1 MDILSSRIFPSLKAL
16 LGSWVC
22 CNLAFWIGA
31 TPLMVTLRRNFSLD
45 MRNLDVMLVIG
56 FVSAICLLIC
66 WLVLALPFELGRSK
80 GLGSMAPGKGAR
92 IGALTSLPLMLLVA
106 GFAFGAAKAEW
117 SIPGKDQQALV
128 IEASL
133 GTLPHLLSM
142 LATGLSFGWLRQKWS
157 PSGPAASDG
166 GSTAATLLV
175 VACLF
180 APSAQA
186 AEPFPNRPNILF
198 IVADDLATRLGCYG
212 DAAAITPNLDRL
224 AKEGVVF
231 DRAYAQGVVCT
242 PSRTSFMLGLNNRHA
257 NPNHFIKNPDTITMG
272 RWFREH
278 GYQTCAIGKLDH
290 DDPKDSFVDPKA
302 WDVRVKR
309 EDMPPKTKPAQLKT
323 FDEDLGQKRA
333 RIGFYGTN
341 ESVDAIADATRAER
355 LLKFFK
361 EERDPKK
368 PFLACIGFHAPHVPW
383 EATRAAWEAH
393 DPKKF
398 LLEPTPADATPLP
411 KGSLLHE
418 PGMEL
423 SEARQREGIRAYY
436 AAVTSLDAII
446 GDLLARLKADGH
458 LENTLIVFTS
468 DHGYHLGWRG
478 QWCKHSVDEQVTRVP
493 LIVKMPGA
501 AAGRSQGIVE
511 LLDLFPSFSD
521 FAGLPTAPGLDGK
534 SFLPNVRD
542 PKSPGKPAAFCRGMN
557 GRTVR
562 TLRYRL
568 TERSDGTVELYDHA
582 KDPLE
587 YHSIAALPE
596 NAATVQRLRGLLLAE
611 LGPLPSSKK

>member
-1 MDILSSRIFPSLKAL
+1 
-16 LGSWVC
+16 
-22 CNLAFWIGA
+22 
-31 TPLMVTLRRNFSLD
+31 
-45 MRNLDVMLVIG
+45 
-56 FVSAICLLIC
+56 
-66 WLVLALPFELGRSK
+66 
-80 GLGSMAPGKGAR
+80 
-92 IGALTSLPLMLLVA
+92 
-106 GFAFGAAKAEW
+106 
-117 SIPGKDQQALV
+117 
-128 IEASL
+128 
-133 GTLPHLLSM
+133 
-142 LATGLSFGWLRQKWS
+142 
-157 PSGPAASDG
+157 
-166 GSTAATLLV
+166 
-175 VACLF
+175 
-180 APSAQA
+180 
-186 AEPFPNRPNILF
+186 
-198 IVADDLATRLGCYG
+198 
-212 DAAAITPNLDRL
+212 
-224 AKEGVVF
+224 
-231 DRAYAQGVVCT
+231 
-242 PSRTSFMLGLNNRHA
+242 MLGLNNRHA
-257 NPNHFIKNPDTITMG
+257 NPNHFIKNPETMTMG

-309 EDMPPKTKPAQLKT
+309 EEMPPKSRPTRLQT
-323 FDEDLGQKRA
+323 FDEDLGAKRT
-333 RIGFYGTN
+333 RIGFYGAN
-341 ESVDAIADATRAER
+341 ESGDALADTTRAER

-368 PFLACIGFHAPHVPW
+368 PFLACIGFHAPHLAW

-423 SEARQREGIRAYY
+423 SEARQREGMRAYY

-446 GDLLARLKADGH
+446 GDLLTRLKADGH

-501 AAGRSQGIVE
+501 TAGRSQGIVE

-542 PKSPGKPAAFCRGMN
+542 PKSPGKTAAFCRGAN

-568 TERSDGTVELYDHA
+568 TERTDGSVELYDHA
-582 KDPLE
+582 SDHLE

-596 NAATVQRLRGLLLAE
+596 HAATVKSLRGLLLAE
-611 LGPLPSSKK
+611 LGPLPPSKK

>member
-1 MDILSSRIFPSLKAL
+1 MTLADRILPSLKAL
-16 LGSWVC
+16 IASWLC
-22 CNLAFWIGA
+22 CNLAFWVGVI
-31 TPLMVTLRRNFSLD
+31 PWWVTYRRSFSHD
-45 MRNLDVMLVIG
+45 MRDLDVLLVIG
-56 FVSAICLLIC
+56 FVTACYLSLC
-66 WLVLALPFELGRSK
+66 WLFLALPCELFRTK
-80 GLGSMAPGKGAR
+80 GLGSMTPR
-92 IGALTSLPLMLLVA
+92 RGALIGVLASLPFVVA
-106 GFAFGAAKAEW
+106 IISASGWRATEELATNPAVTLEAF
-117 SIPGKDQQALV
+117 
-128 IEASL
+128 L
-133 GTLPHLLSM
+133 GTLPHVMGM
-142 LATGLSFGWLRQKWS
+142 LATGFSFGWLRQKWS
-157 PSGPAASDG
+157 PSGPYDSNSGHAAAS
-166 GSTAATLLV
+166 LLV
-175 VACLF
+175 IACLCV
-180 APSAQA
+180 PTAQA
-186 AEPFPNRPNILF
+186 AEPAANRPNILF

-231 DRAYAQGVVCT
+231 ERAYAQGVVCT

-257 NPNHFIKNPDTITMG
+257 NPNHFIKNPATMTMG

-368 PFLACIGFHAPHVPW
+368 PFLACIGFHAPHVAW
-383 EATRAAWEAH
+383 EATRAAREAH
-393 DPKKF
+393 DPRKF
-398 LLEPTPADATPLP
+398 VLEPTPVDATPLP
-411 KGSLLHE
+411 KGSLLHD

-423 SEARQREGIRAYY
+423 SDARQREGMHAYY
-436 AAVTSLDAII
+436 AAVTTLDGII

-458 LENTLIVFTS
+458 LDNTLIVFTS

-478 QWCKHSVDEQVTRVP
+478 QWCKHSLDEQVTRVP
-493 LIVKMPGA
+493 LIVKMPGGTPA
-501 AAGRSQGIVE
+501 RAQGIVE
-511 LLDLFPSFSD
+511 LIDLFPSFTD
-521 FAGLPTAPGLDGK
+521 FTGLPASPGLDGR
-534 SFLPNVRD
+534 SFLPLVHD
-542 PKSPGKPAAFCRGMN
+542 AKTPGKTAAFCRGGN

-568 TERSDGTVELYDHA
+568 TERTDGSVELYDHA
-582 KDPLE
+582 SDPLE
-587 YHSIAALPE
+587 YHSLAALPE
-596 NAATVQRLRGLLLAE
+596 HAATVKRLRGLLLAE
-611 LGPLPSSKK
+611 MGPPPALKK

>member
-1 MDILSSRIFPSLKAL
+1 
-16 LGSWVC
+16 
-22 CNLAFWIGA
+22 
-31 TPLMVTLRRNFSLD
+31 
-45 MRNLDVMLVIG
+45 
-56 FVSAICLLIC
+56 
-66 WLVLALPFELGRSK
+66 
-80 GLGSMAPGKGAR
+80 
-92 IGALTSLPLMLLVA
+92 
-106 GFAFGAAKAEW
+106 
-117 SIPGKDQQALV
+117 
-128 IEASL
+128 
-133 GTLPHLLSM
+133 
-142 LATGLSFGWLRQKWS
+142 
-157 PSGPAASDG
+157 
-166 GSTAATLLV
+166 
-175 VACLF
+175 
-180 APSAQA
+180 
-186 AEPFPNRPNILF
+186 
-198 IVADDLATRLGCYG
+198 
-212 DAAAITPNLDRL
+212 
-224 AKEGVVF
+224 
-231 DRAYAQGVVCT
+231 
-242 PSRTSFMLGLNNRHA
+242 MLGLNNRNA
-257 NPNHFIKNPDTITMG
+257 NPNHFIKNPETMTMG

-309 EDMPPKTKPAQLKT
+309 EDMPPKSKPTRLKT
-323 FDEDLGQKRA
+323 FDEDLGAKRT
-333 RIGFYGTN
+333 RIGFYGAN
-341 ESVDAIADATRAER
+341 ESGDALADTTRAER

-383 EATRAAWEAH
+383 ESTRAAWEAH

-398 LLEPTPADATPLP
+398 ILEPTPADATPLP

-423 SEARQREGIRAYY
+423 TDARQREGMRAYY

-446 GDLLARLKADGH
+446 GDLLTRLKADGH

-521 FAGLPTAPGLDGK
+521 FAGLPAAPGLDGK
-534 SFLPNVRD
+534 SFLPNVRN
-542 PKSPGKPAAFCRGMN
+542 PKSAGKPAAFCRGAN

-568 TERSDGTVELYDHA
+568 TERTDGTVELYDHST
-582 KDPLE
+582 DPRE
-587 YHSIAALPE
+587 YRSVAGLPE

-611 LGPLPSSKK
+611 LGPLPASKK

>member
-1 MDILSSRIFPSLKAL
+1 MTLTDRILPSLKAL
-16 LGSWVC
+16 IASWLC
-22 CNLAFWIGA
+22 CNLAFWVGVI
-31 TPLMVTLRRNFSLD
+31 PWWVTYRRSFSHD
-45 MRNLDVMLVIG
+45 MRDLDVLLVIG
-56 FVSAICLLIC
+56 FVTACYLSLC
-66 WLVLALPFELGRSK
+66 WLFLALPCELFRTK
-80 GLGSMAPGKGAR
+80 GLGSMPPRRGAM
-92 IGALTSLPLMLLVA
+92 IGVLASLPFVVA
-106 GFAFGAAKAEW
+106 IITASSWRATEELATNPAVTLEAF
-117 SIPGKDQQALV
+117 
-128 IEASL
+128 L
-133 GTLPHLLSM
+133 GTLPHVLGM
-142 LATGLSFGWLRQKWS
+142 LATGFSFGWLRQKWS
-157 PSGPAASDG
+157 PPGPAAADG

-186 AEPFPNRPNILF
+186 AEPAPNRPNILF

-224 AKEGVVF
+224 AKEGVLF
-231 DRAYAQGVVCT
+231 ERAYVQGVVCT

-257 NPNHFIKNPDTITMG
+257 NPNHFIKNPETMTMG

-309 EDMPPKTKPAQLKT
+309 EEMPPKSKPTRLHA
-323 FDEDLGQKRA
+323 
-333 RIGFYGTN
+333 FYGAN
-341 ESVDAIADATRAER
+341 ESGDALADTTRAER

-383 EATRAAWEAH
+383 ETTRAAWEAH

-398 LLEPTPADATPLP
+398 VLEPTPADATPLP
-411 KGSLLHE
+411 KDSLLHE

-423 SEARQREGIRAYY
+423 SEARQREGMRAYY

-446 GDLLARLKADGH
+446 GDLLTRLKADGH
-458 LENTLIVFTS
+458 LQNTLIVFTS

-501 AAGRSQGIVE
+501 TAGRSQGIVE

-542 PKSPGKPAAFCRGMN
+542 PKSPGKPAAFCRGAN

-568 TERSDGTVELYDHA
+568 TERTDGSVELYDHA
-582 KDPLE
+582 SDHLE
-587 YHSIAALPE
+587 YHSLAALPE
-596 NAATVQRLRGLLLAE
+596 HAATVKRLRGLLLAE
-611 LGPLPSSKK
+611 MGPPPPLKK

>member
-31 TPLMVTLRRNFSLD
+31 TPLVVTLRRNFSQGRL
-45 MRNLDVMLVIG
+45 NADVVMVIG
-56 FVSAICLLIC
+56 FVSAIYLLMC

-92 IGALTSLPLMLLVA
+92 IGALAALPLMLLLV
-106 GFAFGAAKAEW
+106 GFAYGAAKAEW
-117 SIPGKDQQALV
+117 PTPGKDLQALV
-128 IEASL
+128 LEASL
-133 GTLPHLLSM
+133 GTLPHLLAIM
-142 LATGLSFGWLRQKWS
+142 ATGLSFGWLRQKWT
-157 PSGPAASDG
+157 PSAPATSG
-166 GSTAATLLV
+166 SGSTAAALLV
-175 VACLF
+175 MACLF

-186 AEPFPNRPNILF
+186 AEPAASRPNILF

-212 DAAAITPNLDRL
+212 DKAAITPNIDRL
-224 AKEGVVF
+224 AEEGVLF
-231 DRAYAQGVVCT
+231 ERAYAQGVVCT

-257 NPNHFIKNPDTITMG
+257 NPNHFIKNPDTMTMG

-290 DDPKDSFVDPKA
+290 DDPKDSYVDPKA

-333 RIGFYGTN
+333 RIGFYGAN
-341 ESVDAIADATRAER
+341 ESADAIADSARAER

-398 LLEPTPADATPLP
+398 VLEPTPTDATPLP

-418 PGMEL
+418 PGMEM
-423 SEARQREGIRAYY
+423 SESRQREGMHAYY
-436 AAVTSLDAII
+436 ASVTTLDGII
-446 GDLLARLKADGH
+446 GDLLNRLKADGH
-458 LENTLIVFTS
+458 LENTVIVFTS

-478 QWCKHSVDEQVTRVP
+478 QWCKHSLDEQVTHIP
-493 LIVKMPGA
+493 LIVKMPGGTPA
-501 AAGRSQGIVE
+501 RAQGIVE
-511 LLDLFPSFSD
+511 LIDLFPSFTD
-521 FAGLPTAPGLDGK
+521 FARLPGASGLDGK
-534 SFLPNVRD
+534 SFLPLVRD
-542 PKSPGKPAAFCRGMN
+542 AKAPGKPAAFCRGGN

-568 TERSDGTVELYDHA
+568 TERTDGTVELYDHA
-582 KDPLE
+582 SDPLE
-587 YHSIAALPE
+587 YHSLAALPE
-596 NAATVQRLRGLLLAE
+596 HAATVKRLRGLLLAE
-611 LGPLPSSKK
+611 LGPLPPSKK